1 MQCIAEPRYVRGVI
15 VVFYPCTNTKIARSA
30 VLLRRALAGEA
41 GFGVWSCRAGDAMRM
56 IPGFRT
62 SGLFESFHSGS
73 HQPRLVTE
81 QEAMSSDEDLDF
93 YSTFGRWSYR
103 YIYHYYDSERQTRP
117 EAEIGD
123 EVDLVFW
130 VYLFENRAITASTMP
145 IYTNDRKWA
154 EKLQEQGLDTKYWSF
169 EPRPVRVGGG
179 SFVEG
184 VELSL
189 PGCREKDTVE
199 VYMTYNMAYG
209 DALIN
214 FIPEQSPIAVFYTID
229 SVRK

>member
-1 MQCIAEPRYVRGVI
+1 MSKIRFHILLAALL
-15 VVFYPCTNTKIARSA
+15 VVTGCGEDDK
-30 VLLRRALAGEA
+30 VLPEQQQQ
-41 GFGVWSCRAGDAMRM
+41 
-56 IPGFRT
+56 
-62 SGLFESFHSGS
+62 FESFLSGS

-154 EKLQEQGLDTKYWSF
+154 ENFRSRDSIRNTGVSNPVPSVSAAALSSKGSNCRCRAAARKIRSKY
-169 EPRPVRVGGG
+169 
-179 SFVEG
+179 
-184 VELSL
+184 
-189 PGCREKDTVE
+189 
-199 VYMTYNMAYG
+199 
-209 DALIN
+209 I
-214 FIPEQSPIAVFYTID
+214 
-229 SVRK
+229 

>member
-1 MQCIAEPRYVRGVI
+1 MSKIRFHILLAALL
-15 VVFYPCTNTKIARSA
+15 VVTGCGEDDK
-30 VLLRRALAGEA
+30 VLPEQQQQ
-41 GFGVWSCRAGDAMRM
+41 
-56 IPGFRT
+56 
-62 SGLFESFHSGS
+62 FESFLSGS

-145 IYTNDRKWA
+145 IYTNDR
-154 EKLQEQGLDTKYWSF
+154 
-169 EPRPVRVGGG
+169 
-179 SFVEG
+179 
-184 VELSL
+184 
-189 PGCREKDTVE
+189 
-199 VYMTYNMAYG
+199 N
-209 DALIN
+209 
-214 FIPEQSPIAVFYTID
+214 
-229 SVRK
+229 

>member
-1 MQCIAEPRYVRGVI
+1 MSKIRFHILLAALL
-15 VVFYPCTNTKIARSA
+15 VVTGCGEDDK
-30 VLLRRALAGEA
+30 VLPEQQQQ
-41 GFGVWSCRAGDAMRM
+41 
-56 IPGFRT
+56 
-62 SGLFESFHSGS
+62 FESFLSGS

-189 PGCREKDTVE
+189 PGCREKIRSK
-199 VYMTYNMAYG
+199 Y
-209 DALIN
+209 I
-214 FIPEQSPIAVFYTID
+214 
-229 SVRK
+229 

>member
-1 MQCIAEPRYVRGVI
+1 MSKIRFHILLAALL
-15 VVFYPCTNTKIARSA
+15 VVTGCGEDDK
-30 VLLRRALAGEA
+30 VLPEQQQQ
-41 GFGVWSCRAGDAMRM
+41 
-56 IPGFRT
+56 
-62 SGLFESFHSGS
+62 FESFLSGS

-130 VYLFENRAITASTMP
+130 AYLFEN
-145 IYTNDRKWA
+145 
-154 EKLQEQGLDTKYWSF
+154 TKYWSF

>member
-1 MQCIAEPRYVRGVI
+1 M
-15 VVFYPCTNTKIARSA
+15 
-30 VLLRRALAGEA
+30 VLPEQQQQ
-41 GFGVWSCRAGDAMRM
+41 
-56 IPGFRT
+56 
-62 SGLFESFHSGS
+62 FESFLSGS

-154 EKLQEQGLDTKYWSF
+154 EKLQEQGLDTK
-169 EPRPVRVGGG
+169 
-179 SFVEG
+179 
-184 VELSL
+184 LSL

>member
-1 MQCIAEPRYVRGVI
+1 MSKIRFHILLAALL
-15 VVFYPCTNTKIARSA
+15 VVTGCGEDDK
-30 VLLRRALAGEA
+30 VLPEQQQQ
-41 GFGVWSCRAGDAMRM
+41 
-56 IPGFRT
+56 
-62 SGLFESFHSGS
+62 FESFLSGS

-145 IYTNDRKWA
+145 IYIQMPDRLVNLLPHVT
-154 EKLQEQGLDTKYWSF
+154 ESRLIILLFQNRGIFQNTLNRLILQIKDSHPHRKSQSSVQTK
-169 EPRPVRVGGG
+169 
-179 SFVEG
+179 
-184 VELSL
+184 
-189 PGCREKDTVE
+189 
-199 VYMTYNMAYG
+199 
-209 DALIN
+209 
-214 FIPEQSPIAVFYTID
+214 
-229 SVRK
+229 

>member
-1 MQCIAEPRYVRGVI
+1 MTRFFPNSSSSSRV
-15 VVFYPCTNTKIARSA
+15 S
-30 VLLRRALAGEA
+30 
-41 GFGVWSCRAGDAMRM
+41 
-56 IPGFRT
+56 
-62 SGLFESFHSGS
+62 SGS

-154 EKLQEQGLDTKYWSF
+154 EKLQEQGLDTKYWVSN
-169 EPRPVRVGGG
+169 PVPSVSAAALSSKG
-179 SFVEG
+179 SN
-184 VELSL
+184 
-189 PGCREKDTVE
+189 CRCR
-199 VYMTYNMAYG
+199 A
-209 DALIN
+209 A
-214 FIPEQSPIAVFYTID
+214 A
-229 SVRK
+229 RKIRSKYI

>member
-1 MQCIAEPRYVRGVI
+1 MSKIRFHILLAALL
-15 VVFYPCTNTKIARSA
+15 VVTGCGEDDK
-30 VLLRRALAGEA
+30 VLPEQQEQ
-41 GFGVWSCRAGDAMRM
+41 
-56 IPGFRT
+56 
-62 SGLFESFHSGS
+62 FESFLSGS

>member
-1 MQCIAEPRYVRGVI
+1 MSKIRFHILLAALL
-15 VVFYPCTNTKIARSA
+15 VVTGCGEDDK
-30 VLLRRALAGEA
+30 VLPEQQQQ
-41 GFGVWSCRAGDAMRM
+41 
-56 IPGFRT
+56 
-62 SGLFESFHSGS
+62 FESFLSGS

-81 QEAMSSDEDLDF
+81 QEAMSSDEDL
-93 YSTFGRWSYR
+93 
-103 YIYHYYDSERQTRP
+103 HYYDSERQTRP

>member
-1 MQCIAEPRYVRGVI
+1 MSKIRFHILLAALL
-15 VVFYPCTNTKIARSA
+15 VVTGCGEDDK
-30 VLLRRALAGEA
+30 VLPEQQQQ
-41 GFGVWSCRAGDAMRM
+41 
-56 IPGFRT
+56 
-62 SGLFESFHSGS
+62 FESFLSGS

-154 EKLQEQGLDTKYWSF
+154 EKLQEQGLDTKILEFRTPSRPCRRRLF
-169 EPRPVRVGGG
+169 RRRGRIVAAGLPRER
-179 SFVEG
+179 
-184 VELSL
+184 
-189 PGCREKDTVE
+189 
-199 VYMTYNMAYG
+199 YG
-209 DALIN
+209 RSIYDIQYGLRRCADQFHSGAESDRRFL
-214 FIPEQSPIAVFYTID
+214 YD
-229 SVRK
+229 

>member
-1 MQCIAEPRYVRGVI
+1 M
-15 VVFYPCTNTKIARSA
+15 KIS
-30 VLLRRALAGEA
+30 
-41 GFGVWSCRAGDAMRM
+41 
-56 IPGFRT
+56 I
-62 SGLFESFHSGS
+62 
-73 HQPRLVTE
+73 
-81 QEAMSSDEDLDF
+81 F

-145 IYTNDRKWA
+145 IYTNDRSGPKNFRSRTRY
-154 EKLQEQGLDTKYWSF
+154 EILEFRTPS
-169 EPRPVRVGGG
+169 RPCRRRL
-179 SFVEG
+179 FRRR